1 MLYGGAIIGLMKH
14 RIFALLALLLLLPA
28 ACRQDPATTGETATA
43 APAIQAT
50 LPPPV
55 AASSTPIPPTPTPT
69 EPLAAQV
76 NGQPITLAAFER
88 EMARFTVVQPPEAAL
103 AADAPAQVLDALID
117 RELILQA
124 AAAEGVVVSDDAVE
138 TRLAELQAVYAT
150 PAEFDAWLA
159 SVGYT
164 IEEFRAALAA
174 ELVTGEMVARLTAG
188 VPDTAEHV
196 RARYIQM
203 DDAALAQSV
212 LDRARAGDD
221 FAFLAEQN
229 SVDRVTGEIGG
240 DLGYFAAG
248 SLLVPEVEAAAFALQ
263 PGEVSDVIAVTN
275 SAGATTYYI
284 IQVTER
290 EADRALGVDAYQARL
305 EAAFDAWLADLR
317 AAATIERFVP

>member
-1 MLYGGAIIGLMKH
+1 MKH

-88 EMARFTVVQPPEAAL
+88 EMARYAAGQTAAGAP
-103 AADAPAQVLDALID
+103 AADPAAATTQVLDALID

-124 AAAEGVVVSDDAVE
+124 AVAEGVVVTDDAVE